1 MKRIHCIEHVPF
13 ETPGRI
19 ADWVVERGHSFAS
32 TQVYAGDEYPELDGF
47 DALVV
52 MGGPMGVHD
61 ADVYPWLVEERKLI
75 DSAVVADK
83 HVLGVCLGAQ
93 LLASALGARVYRNR
107 FKEIGWFP
115 MRATEAG
122 AAEWTLPKKLLAFHW
137 HGDAFELPSGAVHL
151 AKSDACEHQMF
162 ALGTKIL
169 GIQFHLEMTRE
180 GVSELVRH
188 CSDDIGEGPYIQSP
202 ATMLATHA
210 FTPAHECL
218 NTVLDRWIAS
228 PTSP

>member
-1 MKRIHCIEHVPF
+1 MTRIHCIEHVPF
-13 ETPGRI
+13 ETPGCI

-32 TQVYAGDEYPELDGF
+32 TRVYAGDLYPELEAF

-61 ADVYPWLVEERKLI
+61 ADVYPWLVEERQLI
-75 DSAVVADK
+75 ERAVDTDK

-115 MRATEAG
+115 MHATEAG
-122 AAEWTLPKKLLAFHW
+122 VTAWNLPGKLLAFHW
-137 HGDAFELPSGAVHL
+137 HGDAFELPSGAMHL

-162 ALGTKIL
+162 ALGTKVV
-169 GIQFHLEMTRE
+169 GIQFHLEMTRD
-180 GVSELVRH
+180 GVAELVRH
-188 CSDDIGEGPYIQSP
+188 CGDEIGEGPYIQSAAKMA
-202 ATMLATHA
+202 ATDA
-210 FTPAHECL
+210 FVPAHACL
-218 NTVLDRWIAS
+218 YTILDRWIA
-228 PTSP
+228 